1 MDWLKSCAQQGAT
14 VLIAIHDLALAAQ
27 YCDHLLLLNK
37 GQQLAFGSP
46 SEVLSDTNLASAFQ
60 VSVDW
65 LCHAKGVAMLTRR
78 LDN

>member
-1 MDWLKSCAQQGAT
+1 
-14 VLIAIHDLALAAQ
+14 
-27 YCDHLLLLNK
+27 LLLNK